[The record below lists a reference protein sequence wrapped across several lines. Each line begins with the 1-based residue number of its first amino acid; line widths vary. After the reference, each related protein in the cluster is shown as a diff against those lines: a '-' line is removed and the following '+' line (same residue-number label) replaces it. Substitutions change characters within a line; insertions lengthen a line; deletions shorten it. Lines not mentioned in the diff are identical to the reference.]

1 MPRTVDD
8 SVPSFLVK
16 WKPTNDVV
24 FRPLTT
30 LFNGVLRGG
39 SVFRRVLQDKLCVK
53 KLPFRQAV
61 MESLKCFD
69 DSVLDEI
76 DNYDPLNIDKYSFI
90 IG

>member
-61 MESLKCFD
+61 TESLKCFD

-76 DNYDPLNIDKYSFI
+76 DNYDPLNIDKYSVI